1 MAAAYADQQSV
12 QNCIHC
18 ISALTAV
25 NVGGMTKNVLISGA
39 GVAGSTL
46 AYWLARN
53 GFKPTVVERS
63 AGRRSSGNPVDVRG
77 PAVPVVQAMGIVP
90 RLRDAAT
97 TSRRI
102 RLLAGDGRQV
112 ATVRMPSN
120 KGDEVEIPRD
130 DLAGI
135 LYEAARDDAEFLF
148 DDTITELRQDGDG
161 VDVTFGRA
169 APRRFD
175 LVVGADGLHSTV
187 RRIAFGPEHDFVRP
201 TGIHVATTSFGEPAD
216 HPEDVILYNTPGRLV
231 GIHPSRGTGGVAF
244 IFRAEVDGFDHRDL
258 VRHKRIVAE
267 AYAGVG
273 WRVPELLDRF
283 RAAEDVFF
291 DAVSLV
297 DLPSWS
303 RGRITLVGDAASCVS
318 LLGDGSSLAI
328 AGAHTLAGALLAPD
342 GAFARYETAH
352 RRLVRPK
359 QRAVGLSAALLLPR
373 TRLGLATRNLAARLW
388 PGGR

>member
-1 MAAAYADQQSV
+1 V
-12 QNCIHC
+12 
-18 ISALTAV
+18 
-25 NVGGMTKNVLISGA
+25 TKNVLISGA

-63 AGRRSSGNPVDVRG
+63 EGQRSSGNPVDVRG
-77 PAVPVVQAMGIVP
+77 PAMPVVEAMGIVP
-90 RLRDAAT
+90 RLREAAT

-102 RLLAGDGRQV
+102 RLLGDDGRQV
-112 ATVRMPSN
+112 ATVRMPAA
-120 KGDEVEIPRD
+120 KGNEVEIPRN

-148 DDTITELRQDGDG
+148 DDTITELRQDADG
-161 VDVTFGRA
+161 VDVTFDRA
-169 APRRFD
+169 PPRRFD
-175 LVVGADGLHSTV
+175 LVIGADGLHSTV
-187 RRIAFGPEHDFVRP
+187 RRLAFGPEQDFVRP
-201 TGIHVATTSFGEPAD
+201 TGIYVATTSFDEPVD
-216 HPEDVILYNTPGRLV
+216 HPEDVIIYNTPGKLV
-231 GIHPSRGTGGVAF
+231 GLHPSRGKGGVAF
-244 IFRAEVDGFDHRDL
+244 IFRAEVDGFDYRDL
-258 VRHKRIVAE
+258 AQHKRIVAK

-303 RGRITLVGDAASCVS
+303 TGRIALVGDAASCVS

-328 AGAHTLAGALLAPD
+328 AGAHTLANALLVPD
-342 GAFARYETAH
+342 GALARYETAH

-359 QRAVGLSAALLLPR
+359 QRAVGLSAALLLPK

-388 PGGR
+388 PGGL